1 MSLGRLVAGDLLFP
15 HSGGYTAIR
24 EGYNRTR
31 DNTEDHRH
39 SSGAAEQM
47 ATVLL
52 VEDARDLAEVIV
64 RELEAAGYQTLHVV
78 DGLAALEA
86 HAREQPELV
95 ILDWML
101 PRLDGLEVLRRLR
114 QSAPTPVL
122 MLTAR
127 SEETDR
133 VVGLEVGADD
143 YLTKPFSMRELVA
156 RVRALLRR
164 AELIRQTLT
173 ADRSAAGEVLCR
185 GTLQLDPQAHVATIS
200 GETLDL
206 SPTEFAL
213 LHLLL
218 RSPGRAFSRAYLL
231 DTVWGETYVGGD
243 RSVDNTVLRLRKK
256 LGAVGE
262 DIETVWGIGYRL
274 RPQG

>member
-1 MSLGRLVAGDLLFP
+1 
-15 HSGGYTAIR
+15 
-24 EGYNRTR
+24 
-31 DNTEDHRH
+31 
-39 SSGAAEQM
+39 M
-47 ATVLL
+47 ATILL
-52 VEDARDLAEVIV
+52 VEDAYDLAQVIK
-64 RELEAAGYQTLHVV
+64 RELEASGYRVLHAD
-78 DGLAALEA
+78 DGLLALQL
-86 HAREQPELV
+86 HTNEQPELV

-114 QSAPTPVL
+114 QVAPTPVL

-127 SEETDR
+127 GEETDR
-133 VVGLEVGADD
+133 VVGLELGADD

-164 AELIRQTLT
+164 AELVQQILKADSSGADGPLT
-173 ADRSAAGEVLCR
+173 RDSLY
-185 GTLQLDPQAHVATIS
+185 LDPQAHLAMLDNVQ
-200 GETLDL
+200 LDL

-256 LGAVGE
+256 LGPMGE
-262 DIETVWGIGYRL
+262 TIETVWGIGYRL
-274 RPQG
+274 RPGR

>member
-1 MSLGRLVAGDLLFP
+1 VSDVMP
-15 HSGGYTAIR
+15 TI
-24 EGYNRTR
+24 
-31 DNTEDHRH
+31 
-39 SSGAAEQM
+39 
-47 ATVLL
+47 LL
-52 VEDARDLAEVIV
+52 VEDARDLAQVIL
-64 RELEAAGYQTLHVV
+64 RELNAAGYRALHVI
-78 DGLAALEA
+78 DGLSALEA
-86 HAREQPELV
+86 HAREQPDMV

-164 AELIRQTLT
+164 AELLRQTLS
-173 ADRSAAGEVLCR
+173 ADRSDAGEVLSR
-185 GTLQLDPQAHVATIS
+185 GALQLDPQAHVATLS
-200 GETLDL
+200 SEALDL

-218 RSPGRAFSRAYLL
+218 RSPGRAFGRAYLL
-231 DTVWGETYVGGD
+231 DTVWRESYVGGD
-243 RSVDNTVLRLRKK
+243 RSVDNAVLRLRKK
-256 LGAVGE
+256 LGPLGE
-262 DIETVWGIGYRL
+262 AIETVWGVGYRL
-274 RPQG
+274 RPER